1 MYKLTYSGVV
11 REGANSSAHS
21 LNTFRGMSSGPEPLL
36 TSNPF
41 STLITSISEKTI
53 LASMLSDLTET
64 AGRAIP
70 VFGVEYTE

>member
-1 MYKLTYSGVV
+1 MV

-41 STLITSISEKTI
+41 STSISEKTI
-53 LASMLSDLTET
+53 LEACCLTQLKQQ
-64 AGRAIP
+64 
-70 VFGVEYTE
+70 VEQFLFLEWKIQSESNH

>member
-1 MYKLTYSGVV
+1 MV

-41 STLITSISEKTI
+41 NTLITSISEKNYI
-53 LASMLSDLTET
+53 SKH
-64 AGRAIP
+64 
-70 VFGVEYTE
+70 VV

>member
-1 MYKLTYSGVV
+1 MV

-41 STLITSISEKTI
+41 STLITLISEKIIIASNMKITTI
-53 LASMLSDLTET
+53 LVM
-64 AGRAIP
+64 
-70 VFGVEYTE
+70 